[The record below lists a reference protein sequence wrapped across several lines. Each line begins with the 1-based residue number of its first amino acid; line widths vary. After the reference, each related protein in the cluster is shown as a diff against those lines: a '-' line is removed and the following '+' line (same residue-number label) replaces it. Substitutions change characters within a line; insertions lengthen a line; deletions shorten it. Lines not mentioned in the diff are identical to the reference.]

1 MAREFINTDIQY
13 GSLKITDTGYLLLKG
28 EENFNYLADLA
39 FSTSKKTSKTSKM
52 IDDLKEGD
60 QDLYLQ
66 LKELR
71 KTIAAKRTVPAYII
85 FSDKSLVDM
94 ALNKPITLEE
104 FGEIFGVGEEKKKKV
119 WQAVY

>member
-1 MAREFINTDIQY
+1 MGFFWD
-13 GSLKITDTGYLLLKG
+13 LKCPRKG
-28 EENFNYLADLA
+28 GEAEGQGEKQLH
-39 FSTSKKTSKTSKM
+39 KTSKM

-104 FGEIFGVGEEKKKKV
+104 FGEIFGVGEEKKKKFGK
-119 WQAVY
+119 QFIEFIKLAH

>member
-1 MAREFINTDIQY
+1 
-13 GSLKITDTGYLLLKG
+13 
-28 EENFNYLADLA
+28 
-39 FSTSKKTSKTSKM
+39 M

-104 FGEIFGVGEEKKKKV
+104 FGEIFGVGEEKKKKFGK
-119 WQAVY
+119 QFIELIKLAH